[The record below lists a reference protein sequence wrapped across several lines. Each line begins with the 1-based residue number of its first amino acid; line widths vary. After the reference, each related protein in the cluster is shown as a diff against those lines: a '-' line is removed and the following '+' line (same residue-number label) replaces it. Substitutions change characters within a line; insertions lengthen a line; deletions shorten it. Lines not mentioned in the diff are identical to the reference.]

1 MMNSVSDAVEKL
13 FDERRD
19 FIIIGLTGR
28 TGTGCSTVANIL
40 ATEKFEDLYLPIP
53 KSNEFRT
60 NEERKYKIVYN
71 YCKEHWAKF
80 RVIEMRNVITSFV
93 LEKDYHTFYNFV
105 EKNIDRKYRSN
116 VEILLNQ
123 EDIRCEYEDMNTKRN
138 EIKKRINESEEH
150 LKDEDIYEFYFE
162 ELPKFT
168 KKLKAIFDEVDKHI
182 YTRLYQILANNIR
195 TSGSAYEDK
204 FIPEN
209 IWNLSQ
215 RTNSLIKILR
225 KRNKSEKGRV
235 LVVIDSLRNP
245 YEATFFKDRYSSFY
259 LVSINSNQKD
269 RRDRLYNIG
278 YNSGEIKDID
288 LREYPT
294 KYKGEEK
301 YKIFSN
307 QNIQQC
313 TEIADIHIYNEQED
327 IDFNQIKLNDFLELK
342 KKIIKYITLIMHPG
356 IITPTHIERTMQIA
370 YNAKM
375 SSGCIS
381 RQVGAV
387 VTDNKFSIKS
397 VGWNTVAEG
406 QVPCNLRDINDLVS
420 GGDSDAFSEF
430 ELKTSN
436 MSSYCSKKLKL
447 IKGKNGIERLKGRF
461 YPYCFKDIYSDMKR
475 EGSKGDII
483 EKNQVHTRSLHAEEN
498 AFLQICKYGGVG
510 LEGGFLFTTASP
522 CELCAKKAYQL
533 GIEKI
538 FYIDPYP
545 GVSEE
550 HILECGIRRP
560 KMILFDG
567 AIGRA
572 YTQLYM
578 QIIPYKD
585 EISYILD

>member
-1 MMNSVSDAVEKL
+1 MVNGVSQAVDKL

-28 TGTGCSTVANIL
+28 TGAGCSTVAKIL
-40 ATEKFEDLYLPIP
+40 QTDDFKNLCLPKP
-53 KSNEFRT
+53 KNCDFNS
-60 NEERKYKIVYN
+60 NEERKYKVIYN
-71 YCKEHWAKF
+71 YCEKHWCKF
-80 RVIEMRNVITSFV
+80 KVIEMRSVITSFI
-93 LEKDYHTFYNFV
+93 LEGDYDKFYGIVTASIDDKYNSKV
-105 EKNIDRKYRSN
+105 CNILNEKVKEEYNKMHNKRID
-116 VEILLNQ
+116 
-123 EDIRCEYEDMNTKRN
+123 
-138 EIKKRINESEEH
+138 IKKRVDEDEDN
-150 LKDEDIYEFYFE
+150 LKDDDIYDFYYNT
-162 ELPKFT
+162 LPNFT
-168 KKLKAIFDEVDKHI
+168 NLLKNYFDIIDKNI
-182 YTRLYQILANNIR
+182 YTKLYQLVGNNIR
-195 TSGSAYEDK
+195 TSGSAYDDK
-204 FIPEN
+204 FIAKN
-209 IWNLSQ
+209 IWKLSQ

-225 KRNKSEKGRV
+225 KRNKVEKGRV

-245 YEATFFKDRYSSFY
+245 YESTFFKDRYSSFY
-259 LVSINSNQKD
+259 LVSINVDQDS
-269 RRDRLYNIG
+269 RESRLYNIG
-278 YNSGEIKDID
+278 YTKDEINTID
-288 LREYPT
+288 KIEYPS
-294 KYKGEEK
+294 KYKGEDK

-313 TEIADIHIYNEQED
+313 TELADIHIYNEQDD
-327 IDFNQIKLNDFLELK
+327 IDFNKIKQNDFINLK
-342 KKIIKYITLIMHPG
+342 KKIIKYITLMMHPG
-356 IITPTHIERTMQIA
+356 IITPTHIERTMQMA

-420 GGDSDAFSEF
+420 GDDVEAFSKF
-430 ELKTSN
+430 ELKNSD
-436 MSSYCSKKLKL
+436 MISYCRKKIQNIEDEKEIKKLK
-447 IKGKNGIERLKGRF
+447 GRV
-461 YPYCFKDIYSDMKR
+461 YPYCFKDIYSEMKAKNS
-475 EGSKGDII
+475 EGNII

-498 AFLQICKYGGVG
+498 AFLQICKYGGIG

-538 FYIDPYP
+538 YYIDPYP
-545 GVSEE
+545 GVSED
-550 HILECGIRRP
+550 HILECGTRRP

-585 EISYILD
+585 EISYLLD